1 MNDVKQ
7 RNRRRRQRKRSQNHK
22 RSVLA
27 ISAVVLMLTVMV
39 SANSMTLKA
48 KNREYQAQ
56 ETELKEQ
63 IQAEQDRKKEIKEL
77 EKYVGTD
84 KYVEDVAKEK
94 LGLVHDNE
102 IVFKSKTNLI
112 GMYKHLGCTVINN
125 MCSVYAEDA
134 DDFLKK
140 HRGK

>member
-1 MNDVKQ
+1 MKDVKQ
-7 RNRRRRQRKRSQNHK
+7 RNRRRRQCRRSQDHK

-27 ISAVVLMLTVMV
+27 ISAVVLLLTVMV

-63 IQAEQDRKKEIKEL
+63 IQAKEIKEL
-77 EKYVGTD
+77 DKYVGTD

-94 LGLVHDNE
+94 LGLVHNNE
-102 IVFKSKTNLI
+102 IIFKAK
-112 GMYKHLGCTVINN
+112 
-125 MCSVYAEDA
+125 
-134 DDFLKK
+134 
-140 HRGK
+140 

>member
-1 MNDVKQ
+1 MKDVKQ
-7 RNRRRRQRKRSQNHK
+7 RNRRRRQCRRSQDHK

-27 ISAVVLMLTVMV
+27 ISLLTVMV

-63 IQAEQDRKKEIKEL
+63 IQAEKDRSKEIKEL
-77 EKYVGTD
+77 DKYVGTD

-94 LGLVHDNE
+94 LGLVHNNE
-102 IVFKSKTNLI
+102 IIFKAK
-112 GMYKHLGCTVINN
+112 
-125 MCSVYAEDA
+125 
-134 DDFLKK
+134 
-140 HRGK
+140 